1 MLLLPGFGVGKE
13 VVTRVTRNLG
23 EASRKILPMASSR
36 TIGHPILGDMIP
48 MLVGIFPTLGMGV
61 TGVTLMTR
69 DLALPP
75 QKIGTMATLALPD
88 IESLG
93 RFPML
98 SRILPIGDVGIQGV
112 ALMARNL

>member
-1 MLLLPGFGVGKE
+1 MGKE

-23 EASRKILPMASSR
+23 EASLKILPMALSR
-36 TIGHPILGDMIP
+36 TIIDPVFGDMIP